1 MTKCETMNEKSLD
14 TDLTKLMDEYL
25 KTLSEKEMH
34 AYEIAKS
41 FLGMS
46 FQLEKSNAFL
56 QWKKQKV
63 V

>member
-1 MTKCETMNEKSLD
+1 MESGNDKSNS
-14 TDLTKLMDEYL
+14 KIQQLMEEYL
-25 KTLSEKEMH
+25 ETLTEKERQ

-56 QWKKQKV
+56 TFIRK
-63 V
+63 

>member
-1 MTKCETMNEKSLD
+1 MKSPMESGND
-14 TDLTKLMDEYL
+14 KSNSKIQQLMEEYL
-25 KTLSEKEMH
+25 ETLTEKERQ

-56 QWKKQKV
+56 SWKKNKSI
-63 V
+63 